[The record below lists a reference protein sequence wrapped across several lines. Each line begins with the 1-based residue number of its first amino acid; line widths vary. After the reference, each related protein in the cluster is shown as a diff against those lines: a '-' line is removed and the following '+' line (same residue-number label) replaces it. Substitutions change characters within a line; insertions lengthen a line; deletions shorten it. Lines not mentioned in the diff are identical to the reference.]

1 MNNTTEQISLEAHE
15 FMGILFFIGVFW
27 KIFFV
32 LALFTGFLG
41 NLFITVNVFG
51 DSQMRNTN
59 YFFVLNLVLVDL
71 FVILGVLVVKEVALA
86 VQSES
91 PFLIC
96 FPTVWNFVVN
106 YTASNYILLFLCY
119 EKFVLIRLPF
129 MKQKFLRWV
138 KKLSTLFHFFL
149 SVFVLCCNSSSCQS
163 VICKLKHLRDAP
175 ARS

>member
-1 MNNTTEQISLEAHE
+1 MFNITPIKTSYSDDTFPDDTDE
-15 FMGILFFIGVFW
+15 GILLYLGICW

-32 LALFTGFLG
+32 LALFTGFLC
-41 NLFITVNVFG
+41 NFFITVNVFG

-119 EKFVLIRLPF
+119 EKFVLILLPF
-129 MKQKFLRWV
+129 RKDKLLRWV
-138 KKLSTLFHFFL
+138 WVSFSLPTQFSLAVRL
-149 SVFVLCCNSSSCQS
+149 
-163 VICKLKHLRDAP
+163 
-175 ARS
+175 

>member
-1 MNNTTEQISLEAHE
+1 MLNVTLTTGTHPFHGVEISRAVDEE
-15 FMGILFFIGVFW
+15 GIFFYLGICW
-27 KIFFV
+27 KVVFV

-86 VQSES
+86 VQSEN

-96 FPTVWNFVVN
+96 FPIVWNFVVN

-119 EKFVLIRLPF
+119 EKFVLIVIPFGKNKLLRL
-129 MKQKFLRWV
+129 V
-138 KKLSTLFHFFL
+138 LFY
-149 SVFVLCCNSSSCQS
+149 
-163 VICKLKHLRDAP
+163 
-175 ARS
+175 

>member
-1 MNNTTEQISLEAHE
+1 MTFISGVILPHLLNVTLSRQALGVSSSSSAPWVTPDPQLTSTGQQGDVDVSVL
-15 FMGILFFIGVFW
+15 MVAGIGWKVLFVG
-27 KIFFV
+27 
-32 LALFTGFLG
+32 ALLTGFCG

-91 PFLIC
+91 NFLIC

-106 YTASNYILLFLCY
+106 YTASNYIMLFLCY
-119 EKFVLIRLPF
+119 EKFVLILLPF
-129 MKQKFLRWV
+129 RKDKLLR
-138 KKLSTLFHFFL
+138 
-149 SVFVLCCNSSSCQS
+149 
-163 VICKLKHLRDAP
+163 
-175 ARS
+175 